1 MHGNAVAAL
10 ACHLEF
16 ILPTNFTNVYR
27 CAIGFSPTD
36 YTDFID
42 FFSLYDSLF
51 CFAKIALR
59 ICTDFIAARWFFS
72 PTNFTNITNVY
83 RCAIGFSPTDYTDF
97 IDFFLIIRFAL
108 LLCKNRSADLHRF
121 YRCAMVFFAHKFH
134 KYHECL
140 SLRDRFFSHR
150 LHRFYRFFSHY
161 TIRSFALQKSL
172 CGLHRFYRCAMVFLP
187 TNFTNIT
194 NIYCYVIVFL
204 CRFY

>member
-1 MHGNAVAAL
+1 MHGNAVALL

-36 YTDFID
+36 
-42 FFSLYDSLF
+42 
-51 CFAKIALR
+51 
-59 ICTDFIAARWFFS
+59 
-72 PTNFTNITNVY
+72 N
-83 RCAIGFSPTDYTDF
+83 TDF

-121 YRCAMVFFAHKFH
+121 YRCAMFFFAHKF
-134 KYHECL
+134 HECL

-150 LHRFYRFFSHY
+150 LHRFYRFFILI
-161 TIRSFALQKSL
+161 IRFALLL
-172 CGLHRFYRCAMVFLP
+172 CKNRSVDLHRFYRCAMFFLP

-194 NIYCYVIVFL
+194 NIYCYVIVFF

>member
-1 MHGNAVAAL
+1 MAAL

-42 FFSLYDSLF
+42 FLFSLYDSLF

-59 ICTDFIAARWFFS
+59 ICTDFIAARWFF
-72 PTNFTNITNVY
+72 
-83 RCAIGFSPTDYTDF
+83 
-97 IDFFLIIRFAL
+97 
-108 LLCKNRSADLHRF
+108 
-121 YRCAMVFFAHKFH
+121 AHKFH
-134 KYHECL
+134 KFHECL

-150 LHRFYRFFSHY
+150 LHRFYRFFILI
-161 TIRSFALQKSL
+161 IRFALLL
-172 CGLHRFYRCAMVFLP
+172 CKNRSVDLHRFYRCAMVFLP

-194 NIYCYVIVFL
+194 NIYCYVIVFF